1 MQTKTSE
8 LLPRQTDHERVAT
21 SEKGIPELLGKPA
34 HTPRIILPKPMST
47 FVGEARIKAIQTIV
61 DGFDVVK
68 EGGSRII
75 TVEGPMGF
83 GKTRVVQEV
92 YARLAS
98 EYQNNPKYWPQY
110 LTGNNTS
117 SNELGRRLETR
128 GLVSPCASNTT
139 TDAVMRWIWW
149 GLSCRQG
156 ESGAQLSAMSS
167 AQNQLLQHVER
178 LSIKPVRR
186 KRDILFGLADV
197 ALKGIKAS
205 NSPIVEALD
214 AAQGLA
220 SLLHEYSS
228 PTAASKQL
236 ESKSEAERRVEL
248 AKGIAEQLKL
258 ISSKSYLNTVPVI
271 IVIDDA
277 HWAGTDELLLLKELL
292 AEDDARILV
301 LATAWPEADQAGY
314 FQYLNEFETN
324 HPERS
329 TRIDL
334 ERLAESEIGMLI
346 TEAAPKTELQT
357 VQDLSALS
365 GGNPLVLNCILDLP
379 IIKSDVAADGR
390 IDTSPKEFRKM
401 PPALKQYYQGMWRN
415 LGEIERELL
424 AVLAIQGEYFLED
437 YPSKA
442 GEGLGRY
449 ARINGAFQSLSK
461 TKAWIT
467 KEGAKLCRFAEGQR
481 LEIAEDNI
489 SSVLSEDERQIC
501 QKAALDSFQS
511 LCTSPSWQQVES
523 SEKRK
528 ILGLYLE
535 LLENQSE
542 EERDEESF
550 KNVLEELIQ
559 LEREGGDPA
568 RAKELETEYA
578 LSGQGSTAVNG
589 PGLETQVGE
598 EAQINDAV
606 DGSDVDDVMSY
617 TISPYQ
623 SWQERQL
630 PDTREMSISDI
641 EDVIVEIVEAEG
653 PITLGRLYKTMSKN
667 SPCIL
672 SQRVKET
679 LNTAVRRATRKKVF
693 VNRVGWGP
701 ADTRYIRLSTQP
713 EINLRDN
720 GGRSLEEYPRNE
732 LGVIAQQIML
742 NNKGIDAD
750 QQKRLLLKAT
760 TGGFLTE
767 KVSKFLDPI
776 FRKRRSQ
783 RTT

>member
-1 MQTKTSE
+1 M
-8 LLPRQTDHERVAT
+8 PVAT
-21 SEKGIPELLGKPA
+21 TVRGFAEPLSKADLTSSI
-34 HTPRIILPKPMST
+34 TTSKPMSS
-47 FVGEARIKAIQTIV
+47 FVGEARIEAVQTIV
-61 DGFDVVK
+61 DGFKAVK

-92 YARLAS
+92 YAMLAR
-98 EYQNNPKYWPQY
+98 EEQDNPKYWPPY
-110 LTGNNTS
+110 LTGNNDFS
-117 SNELGRRLETR
+117 SELGRRLETR

-139 TDAVMRWIWW
+139 TNAVMKWIWW
-149 GLSCRQG
+149 GLSCRQV

-178 LSIKPVRR
+178 LSIKPIRR

-248 AKGIAEQLKL
+248 AKGIAGQLKL
-258 ISSKSYLNTVPVI
+258 ISSKNYQNTVPVV

-277 HWAGTDELLLLKELL
+277 HWAGADELLLLKELL

-314 FQYLNEFETN
+314 FQYLNEFEAN
-324 HPERS
+324 QPDRS

-334 ERLAESEIGMLI
+334 ERLAESEIAGLI
-346 TEAAPKTELQT
+346 TEAAPKTEPQA
-357 VQDLSALS
+357 VQDLAALS

-379 IIKSDVAADGR
+379 IIKSDVAADGK

-449 ARINGAFQSLSK
+449 ARINRAFQSLSK

-467 KEGAKLCRFAEGQR
+467 KDGTKLCRFAEGQR

-501 QKAALDSFQS
+501 QRAAQDSFQS
-511 LCTSPSWQQVES
+511 LCTSPSWQQLES

-542 EERDEESF
+542 EERDETRF
-550 KNVLEELIQ
+550 KNVLAELIQ
-559 LEREGGDPA
+559 LEREGGDPT

-578 LSGQGSTAVNG
+578 LSGQDNG
-589 PGLETQVGE
+589 AEGGPALETQPAE
-598 EAQINDAV
+598 ERQISDDA
-606 DGSDVDDVMSY
+606 DVDDVMSY
-617 TISPYQ
+617 TMSPYQ

-630 PDTREMSISDI
+630 PDIREMSISDI

-653 PITLGRLYKTMSKN
+653 PITLGRLYKTMTRN

-713 EINLRDN
+713 EFNLREN

-742 NNKGIDAD
+742 NNQGIDAD

-783 RTT
+783 RTN

>member
-1 MQTKTSE
+1 MQTKTTE
-8 LLPRQTDHERVAT
+8 LLPLKPGIESVAT
-21 SEKGIPELLGKPA
+21 SMRGIAESPRELDLTSSI
-34 HTPRIILPKPMST
+34 TPSRPMSP
-47 FVGEARIKAIQTIV
+47 FVGEARIKAVQTIV
-61 DGFDVVK
+61 DSFKAVK
-68 EGGSRII
+68 EGASRII

-92 YARLAS
+92 YSKLAS
-98 EYQNNPKYWPQY
+98 EFQGNPKYWPPY
-110 LTGNNTS
+110 LTGNKDFS
-117 SNELGRRLETR
+117 GELGRRLETR
-128 GLVSPCASNTT
+128 GLVSPSANSASS
-139 TDAVMRWIWW
+139 DATMEWIWW
-149 GLSCRQG
+149 GLSCRRE
-156 ESGAQLSAMSS
+156 ESGAQIRALSS
-167 AQNQLLQHVER
+167 AQNQLLQHAER
-178 LSIKPVRR
+178 LSVKPKTR
-186 KRDILFGLADV
+186 KRDILYGV
-197 ALKGIKAS
+197 ANVVMQGMKIVS
-205 NSPIVEALD
+205 SPIPDALD

-220 SLLHEYSS
+220 ALLHDYSS
-228 PTAASKQL
+228 QGSASQQN
-236 ESKSEAERRVEL
+236 ESRSEAERRAEL
-248 AKGIAEQLKL
+248 AKGIAQKLRL
-258 ISSKSYLNTVPVI
+258 ISSKDLLNTVPVI
-271 IVIDDA
+271 MVIDDA
-277 HWAGTDELLLLKELL
+277 HWAGEDELLLLKELL
-292 AEDDARILV
+292 AVDNGRIL
-301 LATAWPEADQAGY
+301 LIATAWPEADQAGY
-314 FQYLNEFETN
+314 FQYLKEFEDRN
-324 HPERS
+324 PNRS
-329 TRIDL
+329 IRIDL
-334 ERLAESEIGMLI
+334 ERLGESEIATLI
-346 TEAAPKTELQT
+346 KDAAPKTEPQA
-357 VQDLSALS
+357 VQDLAALS

-390 IDTSPKEFRKM
+390 IDTSPKEFGKM
-401 PPALKQYYQGMWRN
+401 PPALKQYYQRMWKN

-449 ARINGAFQSLSK
+449 ARLNGAFQSLSR

-467 KEGAKLCRFAEGQR
+467 KDGAKLCRFAEGQR

-501 QKAALDSFQS
+501 QRAAEDSFQS
-511 LCTSPSWQQVES
+511 LWTSQSWQQLES

-542 EERDEESF
+542 EDRDEARL
-550 KNVLEELIQ
+550 KKILAELIQ
-559 LEREGGDPA
+559 LEREGGDPI
-568 RAKELETEYA
+568 RAKELEIEYA
-578 LSGQGSTAVNG
+578 LSSQESSAENG
-589 PGLETQVGE
+589 PGLGMQADGE
-598 EAQINDAV
+598 NQINDE
-606 DGSDVDDVMSY
+606 SDDDDVMSY
-617 TISPYQ
+617 TMSPYQ

-630 PDTREMSISDI
+630 PDIREMSISDI

-653 PITLGRLYKTMSKN
+653 PITLGRLYRTMTKN

-732 LGVIAQQIML
+732 LGIIAQQIML
-742 NNKGIDAD
+742 NNQDIDAD

-776 FRKRRSQ
+776 FRKRRGQKSN
-783 RTT
+783 

>member
-1 MQTKTSE
+1 MQTKISE
-8 LLPRQTDHERVAT
+8 TLAWKTAEERVARNGV
-21 SEKGIPELLGKPA
+21 EIPGLQEKPA
-34 HTPRIILPKPMST
+34 PTSRVVFSKLMST
-47 FVGEARIKAIQTIV
+47 FVGEARIKAVQE
-61 DGFDVVK
+61 VVESFK
-68 EGGSRII
+68 AMREGGSRII

-92 YARLAS
+92 YTKLAN
-98 EYQNNPKYWPQY
+98 EYQNNPKYWPLY
-110 LTGNNTS
+110 LTGNNAFS
-117 SNELGRRLETR
+117 SELGRRLETR
-128 GLVSPCASNTT
+128 GLIAPCAGSAAS
-139 TDAVMRWIWW
+139 DAVMEWIWW

-156 ESGAQLSAMSS
+156 ETGTQLSAMSS

-178 LSIKPVRR
+178 LSIKAVRR

-228 PTAASKQL
+228 PNAASKQL
-236 ESKSEAERRVEL
+236 ESRSEAERRVEL
-248 AKGIAEQLKL
+248 AQGIAEQLKL
-258 ISSKSYLNTVPVI
+258 ISSKSFCNTVPVI

-277 HWAGTDELLLLKELL
+277 HWAGSDELLLLRELL
-292 AEDDARILV
+292 EEDDARILV
-301 LATAWPEADQAGY
+301 LATAWPEADRAGY
-314 FQYLNEFETN
+314 FQYLNELEAN
-324 HPERS
+324 HPEKS
-329 TRIDL
+329 IRINL
-334 ERLAESEIGMLI
+334 ERLAQSELACLI
-346 TEAAPKTELQT
+346 TEAAPKTEPQAI
-357 VQDLSALS
+357 QDLAALA

-379 IIKSDVAADGR
+379 IIKSDVNADGR
-390 IDTSPKEFRKM
+390 IDTSPTEFRKM

-467 KEGAKLCRFAEGQR
+467 KDGAKLCRFAEGQR

-501 QKAALDSFQS
+501 QRAAQDSFQS
-511 LCTSPSWQQVES
+511 LCRSPSWQRLES

-528 ILGLYLE
+528 ILGIYLE
-535 LLENQSE
+535 LLENQGE
-542 EERDEESF
+542 EERDEARFRSI
-550 KNVLEELIQ
+550 LAELIQ
-559 LEREGGDPA
+559 LEREGGDPSRA
-568 RAKELETEYA
+568 RELESEYA
-578 LSGQGSTAVNG
+578 LSGQGSSAENG
-589 PGLETQVGE
+589 PALETQAGE
-598 EAQINDAV
+598 EAQIND
-606 DGSDVDDVMSY
+606 DGDVDDVMSY
-617 TISPYQ
+617 VISPYQ

-630 PDTREMSISDI
+630 PDIREMSISDI
-641 EDVIVEIVEAEG
+641 EDVIVEIVETEG
-653 PITLGRLYKTMSKN
+653 PITLSRLYKTMIKN

-713 EINLRDN
+713 EFNLRDN

-732 LGVIAQQIML
+732 LAVIAQQIIL
-742 NNKGIDAD
+742 DNQCIDLD

-783 RTT
+783 RTD